1 MAVQPSSLPNFSQDV
16 QTYLQLEDQIQE
28 LQSQL
33 KSLRETKQTTQQK
46 ITRTMQENQWEN
58 RTFALGGKSVS
69 FVERKQYSTLS
80 FTYLAEKLPKI
91 IPDQNQVDYVIQYLK
106 EQREVKTIPDLKC
119 TIQNK

>member
-28 LQSQL
+28 LQNQL

-46 ITRTMQENQWEN
+46 

>member
-46 ITRTMQENQWEN
+46 ITRTMQENHWEN

-80 FTYLAEKLPKI
+80 FNYLAEKLPKI